1 MKKFVSIALALV
13 MALSLVACGSGEKAP
28 ETQAPTAAPTTEMPT
43 EAPTT
48 DAIENVTTGIDVPV
62 TEAPSVEADTTTL
75 EGIITALT
83 TANPVEFMGG
93 MIGVDLTD
101 TSEDGLWTLKAF
113 TGLDNADLISEAMVF
128 EPMMGSIP
136 YSLVLV
142 RATDAANAEAVAD
155 AMKAGIDQRK
165 WICVEADDLMVT
177 ACGDVVMLIM
187 VGSDTGMTAQSYVD
201 AFASVMGTT
210 DFVK

>member
-1 MKKFVSIALALV
+1 MKKFVSIALVLAMMLTL
-13 MALSLVACGSGEKAP
+13 AACGGGEA
-28 ETQAPTAAPTTEMPT
+28 APTTTAPAETNAPTTEMPT
-43 EAPTT
+43 EAP
-48 DAIENVTTGIDVPV
+48 E
-62 TEAPSVEADTTTL
+62 TEAPETEAPETEVVADTTTL
-75 EGIITALT
+75 EGIINSINAIL
-83 TANPVEFMGG
+83 PVEFMGTV
-93 MIGVDLTD
+93 IGIDLTD

-136 YSLVLV
+136 YSMVLV
-142 RATDAANAEAVAD
+142 RAVDAANAEAVAD

-201 AFASVMGTT
+201 AFASVMGST